1 MPLIPLIPDSPDLA
15 PYHDMRAF
23 RGVMAGEDGPRF
35 ICEGRFL
42 VERALQ
48 AQAAGQLRLRS
59 IVATESAYGDLKARL
74 GSLFPPE
81 LPVHIGDKHAMSEM
95 AGYFFHRGVLC
106 AVEIP
111 PPPPLEALLTARRV
125 VVLPR
130 LDGVD
135 NLGSILRSAAA
146 LGMDAVIMGKGPEVF
161 DRRTIRVSMGAA
173 WKIPVF
179 RQKDDEVL
187 PLLEQWRA
195 AAKAQCG
202 ENRRETPQV
211 VAAALVEGAV
221 DARHWR
227 PAARTAL
234 MLGPEGYGLDDRHLA
249 ACDTKVYI
257 PMRAGMD
264 SLNVAACGGMLMYQ
278 MGEGS

>member
-1 MPLIPLIPDSPDLA
+1 MPTFPLVPASPDLA

-23 RGVMAGEDGPRF
+23 RAVQAHEDGPRF

-59 IVATESAYGDLKARL
+59 IVATESAYEDLKAQI
-74 GSLFPPE
+74 PIE

-111 PPPPLEALLTARRV
+111 PPPPLEKLLTARRV

-195 AAKAQCG
+195 AAKVQGG
-202 ENRRETPQV
+202 EAPQV
-211 VAAALVEGAV
+211 VAAVLVDGAV

-249 ACDTKVYI
+249 ACGTHVYI

-278 MGEGS
+278 MGEGA